1 MKTSQLHTYR
11 DNYKLKEH
19 QKILL
24 KYISNSYGSKFQGN
38 ILDIGC
44 ATGVLLNAIKKK
56 LKNSVL
62 LGVDTS
68 ADLIRKAKSQDILDS
83 NFLKKDFMKLNLK
96 SKFDIVIAAGVLA
109 FYDDFTLPLNKM
121 LSLLKKKGSLYVIG
135 TFNSKN
141 IDTLV
146 KFRNNYTNS
155 NWETGLNSYSIETIS
170 KFLKKKRV
178 KYSFK
183 KFQIPI
189 NLKQKKNPIISYT
202 LTVNNKQKILL
213 NDANIRMELFY
224 LIIKKVI

>member
-1 MKTSQLHTYR
+1 M
-11 DNYKLKEH
+11 
-19 QKILL
+19 
-24 KYISNSYGSKFQGN
+24 
-38 ILDIGC
+38 
-44 ATGVLLNAIKKK
+44 
-56 LKNSVL
+56 

-96 SKFDIVIAAGVLA
+96 STFDIVIAAGVLA

-121 LSLLKKKGSLYVIG
+121 LSLLKKEGSLYIIG

-170 KFLKKKRV
+170 KFLKKKKV

-189 NLKQKKNPIISYT
+189 ILKQKKNPIISYT

-224 LIIKKVI
+224 LIIKK

>member
-83 NFLKKDFMKLNLK
+83 NFLKK
-96 SKFDIVIAAGVLA
+96 
-109 FYDDFTLPLNKM
+109 
-121 LSLLKKKGSLYVIG
+121 
-135 TFNSKN
+135 
-141 IDTLV
+141 
-146 KFRNNYTNS
+146 
-155 NWETGLNSYSIETIS
+155 
-170 KFLKKKRV
+170 
-178 KYSFK
+178 
-183 KFQIPI
+183 
-189 NLKQKKNPIISYT
+189 
-202 LTVNNKQKILL
+202 IL
-213 NDANIRMELFY
+213 
-224 LIIKKVI
+224 